1 LVKIYLLGN
10 NMELIKANI
19 DKDFNKWNDVILNS
33 PDFYTIAH
41 NPSLLKFLENTL
53 KWKGESFFIMDKNEI
68 VAVYQHSCPYDNKSV
83 SMPHF
88 SYGGII
94 RKDNSYTVIEI
105 FNQIKMSLPKFF
117 EIRGLKP
124 YTDFY
129 NSDKVATFLD
139 LQDTIDGQLAM
150 FKSNH
155 RRKIKKAYK
164 NNLKV
169 TVESTEEA
177 MIEFY
182 KVYTK
187 NMLRLG
193 SPSLSKRF
201 FLGLLKEY
209 AYGDIKVFLVFKE
222 KEIIGGAVLLSY
234 NDFVEDCWLSTLS
247 KYNYLYTSVI
257 LYWEMIRFSILEQK
271 KIFSFGRSTKDSSL
285 LNFKRQWKPIEKQL
299 FFSYSEEQK
308 LSLKKMTF
316 LTNLWK
322 LLPLRVANFIGPTI
336 ADKLY

>member
-1 LVKIYLLGN
+1 
-10 NMELIKANI
+10 MELIKVNI
-19 DKDFNKWNDVILNS
+19 KKDFNKWNEVVLNS

-53 KWKGESFFIMDKNEI
+53 EWKGESFFIVAKKQI
-68 VAVYQHSCPYDNKSV
+68 VGVYQHSYTNDNKSV

-105 FNQIKMSLPKFF
+105 FNKIKIFLPKSF
-117 EIRGLKP
+117 EIRGMQP
-124 YTDFY
+124 YTNFY
-129 NSDKVATFLD
+129 NSDKIATFLQ
-139 LQDTIDGQLAM
+139 LQDTIDGQLAL

-155 RRKIKKAYK
+155 RRKIRKAYK

-169 TVESTEEA
+169 SVASTEEA
-177 MIEFY
+177 MAEFY

-201 FLGLLKEY
+201 FLGLLKDY
-209 AYGDIKVFLVFKE
+209 NYGDVKVFLVFKE

-234 NDFVEDCWLSTLS
+234 NDFVEDCWLSTIS

-257 LYWEMIRFSILEQK
+257 LYWEMIRFSILEKK

-299 FFSYSEEQK
+299 FFSYSEEKK
-308 LSLKKMTF
+308 LSLKKLIF
-316 LTNLWK
+316 LTKLWK
-322 LLPLRVANFIGPTI
+322 LLPLRIANFIGPKI